1 MLQTFHRHASTR
13 TAAAAVALFTS
24 VSLVFGQT
32 KIVAPEN
39 KYRVEEDV
47 KAGREAAREVEQQ
60 LPLLRDDG
68 VDDYVERVGQRLA
81 QAIPADF
88 QHREFRYSFDVV
100 NVSDLNA
107 FALPGGPMY
116 INRGMLQAAK
126 NEGEVAGVLAH
137 EISHVALRHG
147 TAQAGKATPYQ
158 VGSILGQIAGAII
171 GGVAGQAI
179 SLGSQFGFG
188 TAFLKYGREY
198 EKQADLLGAQIMARA
213 GYDPRDMAS
222 MFQTIQSKG
231 GGRGGPEWM
240 SSHPNPGNRYEAITK
255 ESASLRVTN
264 PVRNTAEFTQVKSRL
279 QRMSPAPTT
288 EQVMKQGGAGGQRTG
303 RDTGYPSGQVGRV
316 EPPSGRYETYDGGNL
331 FRVAVPSNWRELQGN
346 NSVTFAPEGGYGEY
360 GGQNVFTHGLQVGTE
375 QIDARNLRAA
385 TNQLIRGLGESN
397 PQLRQTGSFS
407 NVNIAS
413 RTGLAT
419 VLTNVSDV
427 TRQQE
432 RIALYTTQLQ
442 DGSLFFVV
450 GVAPA
455 REFNA
460 YRRIFNRSVESLQ
473 INDGYRNSRY

>member
-1 MLQTFHRHASTR
+1 MLQRFHHHSSSRV
-13 TAAAAVALFTS
+13 AATAVALLTS
-24 VSLVFGQT
+24 VSLVLGQT

-39 KYRVEEDV
+39 KYPVDEDV
-47 KAGREAAREVEQQ
+47 KAGREAAREVTQQ
-60 LPLLRDDG
+60 LPILRDDG
-68 VDDYVERVGQRLA
+68 VDDYVERVGQRLVES
-81 QAIPADF
+81 IPNEF
-88 QHREFRYSFDVV
+88 RHSQFRYSFDVV

-198 EKQADLLGAQIMARA
+198 ERQADLLGAQIMARA
-213 GYDPRDMAS
+213 GYDPRDMAN
-222 MFQTIQSKG
+222 MFQTIQAKG
-231 GGRGGPEWM
+231 GSGGPEWM

-255 ESASLRVTN
+255 ESAQLRVNN
-264 PVRNTAEFTQVKSRL
+264 PVRNTAEFTQLKARL
-279 QRMSPAPTT
+279 QRMAPAPTT
-288 EQVMKQGGAGGQRTG
+288 EQVMKQGGGQRTS
-303 RDTGYPSGQVGRV
+303 RDSGGGYPAGQIGRV
-316 EPPSGRYETYDGGNL
+316 EPPSGRYETFDGGNL
-331 FRVAVPSNWRELQGN
+331 FRIAVPDNWRELQGN
-346 NSVTFAPEGGYGEY
+346 NSVTFAPEGGYGDVQ
-360 GGQNVFTHGLQVGTE
+360 GQSVFTHGLQVGMENSTN
-375 QIDARNLRAA
+375 ARNLRAA
-385 TNQLIRGLGESN
+385 TTQLMQGLAQSN
-397 PQLRQTGSFS
+397 PSIRQSGGFT
-407 NVNIAS
+407 NITVAG
-413 RTGLAT
+413 RPGLAT

-432 RIALYTTQLQ
+432 RIALYTTQLN
-442 DGSLFFVV
+442 DGSLFFIV

-460 YRRIFNRSVESLQ
+460 YRDIFNRSVQSLQ
-473 INDGYRNSRY
+473 LNDGYRNSRF